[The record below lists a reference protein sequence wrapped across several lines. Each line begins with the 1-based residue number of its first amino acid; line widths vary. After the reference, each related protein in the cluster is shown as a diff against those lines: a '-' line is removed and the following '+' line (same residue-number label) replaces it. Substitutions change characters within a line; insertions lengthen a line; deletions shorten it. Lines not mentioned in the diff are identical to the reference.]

1 VHAQIVNGSFSG
13 GLTGWN
19 QLGSPTATDGTA
31 IITSTDSGGDGE
43 PDATGSDTATDIE
56 LTLGASLPNTNDIFG
71 PTDGQAIFQEI
82 TLTSSNQITFTYSSS
97 SDDYSTNDAVGYVL
111 TNVADVSNENL
122 YPGTFYA
129 LSNSIGTT
137 SVTSPELAAGTYYL
151 GFVAYNTQDNRIST
165 TLDVSDVALAEAPEP
180 STILL
185 LGCGLGLGV
194 LLFRLRRER
203 CPAHLARD

>member
-1 VHAQIVNGSFSG
+1 
-13 GLTGWN
+13 
-19 QLGSPTATDGTA
+19 
-31 IITSTDSGGDGE
+31 
-43 PDATGSDTATDIE
+43 
-56 LTLGASLPNTNDIFG
+56 
-71 PTDGQAIFQEI
+71 
-82 TLTSSNQITFTYSSS
+82 
-97 SDDYSTNDAVGYVL
+97 
-111 TNVADVSNENL
+111 L